1 MGLFD
6 SLFGGKKSNT
16 TVNPDEL
23 AETVSSEWWDA
34 FDDYITDKN
43 DAYFIAFQ
51 LFGRSNMIYRRFG
64 DGSAVSEEKYPDTIK
79 KFYLKVCDVDDL
91 GRFKDEYDKPTTSFD
106 MFEIGDL
113 FESVTQAMNDNET
126 KLKVNYAIVE
136 KIIQKWGLV

>member
-64 DGSAVSEEKYPDTIK
+64 DGSAVSEEKYPELYGDINHLIS
-79 KFYLKVCDVDDL
+79 FIMSVRFPLLKRV
-91 GRFKDEYDKPTTSFD
+91 
-106 MFEIGDL
+106 GDC
-113 FESVTQAMNDNET
+113 
-126 KLKVNYAIVE
+126 
-136 KIIQKWGLV
+136 KIRM